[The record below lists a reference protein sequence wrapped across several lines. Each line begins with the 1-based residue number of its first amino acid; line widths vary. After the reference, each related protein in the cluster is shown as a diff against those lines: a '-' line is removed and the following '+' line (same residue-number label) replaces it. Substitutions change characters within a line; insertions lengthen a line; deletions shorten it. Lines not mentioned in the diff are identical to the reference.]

1 MYLYKLNMEP
11 RTPDPSYRMRLI
23 DGYDGYDNYQESTN
37 LNHILTQRELEEL
50 EQIEMLQI
58 EQMELDQIDQ
68 MQIKQMELEHIKE
81 VNKANELIEI
91 NKSILESKK
100 ESIKELVE
108 KINLIKTR
116 IGLDKFDNLDRKINE
131 YLNTIEPYV
140 IIDDDLSEFIGWLC
154 TKTVF
159 SRFGFESMLKEIFK
173 KN

>member
-1 MYLYKLNMEP
+1 MEP
-11 RTPDPSYRMRLI
+11 RAPDPSYHMRLI
-23 DGYDGYDNYQESTN
+23 DGYDRYKQSTN
-37 LNHILTQRELEEL
+37 TNNILTQRELEEL
-50 EQIEMLQI
+50 EQIENMQI

-68 MQIKQMELEHIKE
+68 MQIEQMEDE
-81 VNKANELIEI
+81 VNKVNELIQI
-91 NKSILESKK
+91 KQSIIESKK

-116 IGLDKFDNLDRKINE
+116 IKLEQFDILDRKIDE

-140 IIDDDLSEFIGWLC
+140 IIDDNLSEFIGWLC

-159 SRFGFESMLKEIFK
+159 ARFGLESILRQIFK